1 MENKI
6 KNQAAELKEQAAEL
20 KKHAAELKDQAAGA
34 ASNLIEHKTSV
45 MKRIFLILLC
55 VFIVACGV
63 FLFFEYRHGK
73 FNDVDSFQDFIQS
86 FGWAGPIF
94 ITIFQCVKVVYAV
107 IPGTLGYIVAPS
119 LFGTV
124 PGILC
129 NYIGICA
136 GSFIAF
142 GLSKTFGVTIMKQIF
157 SEKKYLKAV
166 NWMQKWHKSYP
177 VFLWIA
183 ILIPVSPDDFLC
195 YFSGL
200 TTMKFKKFAIII
212 LTAKPWFI
220 IVYGL
225 IFGHIFN

>member
-1 MENKI
+1 MENK
-6 KNQAAELKEQAAEL
+6 LKEQAAEL
-20 KKHAAELKDQAAGA
+20 KKHAEELKDQAAGA
-34 ASNLIEHKTSV
+34 ASDLIETKTSLL
-45 MKRIFLILLC
+45 KKIFLILLC
-55 VFIVACGV
+55 VFLVACGI
-63 FLFFEYRHGK
+63 FLFIEYKNGK
-73 FNDVDSFQDFIQS
+73 FDDIDSFQDFVQS
-86 FGWAGPIF
+86 FGWWGPVF
-94 ITIFQCVKVVYAV
+94 MTLFQCVKVVYAV

-119 LFGTV
+119 LFGTIS
-124 PGILC
+124 GILC

-142 GLSKTFGVTIMKQIF
+142 ALSKNFGVTIMKQLF
-157 SEKKYLKAV
+157 SEKKYQKSV
-166 NWMQKWHKSYP
+166 RWMQKWNKSYP

-200 TTMKFKKFAIII
+200 TDMKFKKFAIII

>member
-1 MENKI
+1 MENK
-6 KNQAAELKEQAAEL
+6 LKEQATEL
-20 KKHAAELKDQAAGA
+20 KKHAVELKDQAADA
-34 ASNLIEHKTSV
+34 ASNLIEHKTSA

-55 VFIVACGV
+55 VFVAACGI
-63 FLFFEYRHGK
+63 FLFIEYKNGK
-73 FNDVDSFQDFIQS
+73 FSDIDSFQNFVQS
-86 FGWAGPIF
+86 FGLWGPVF
-94 ITIFQCVKVVYAV
+94 LTAFQCVKVVYAV

-119 LFGTV
+119 LFGTI

-129 NYIGICA
+129 NYIGICT

-142 GLSKTFGVTIMKQIF
+142 ALSKNFGVTIMKQLF
-157 SEKKYLKAV
+157 SEKKYQKTV
-166 NWMQKWHKSYP
+166 KWMQKWNKSYP

-183 ILIPVSPDDFLC
+183 ILIPLSPDDFLC

-200 TTMKFKKFAIII
+200 TDMKFKKFAIII

>member
-6 KNQAAELKEQAAEL
+6 KEHPEDIKEQAAEI
-20 KKHAAELKDQAAGA
+20 AVD
-34 ASNLIEHKTSV
+34 LIEHKTSLL
-45 MKRIFLILLC
+45 KKIFLIFLC
-55 VFIVACGV
+55 VFIVLCGI
-63 FLFFEYRHGK
+63 FLFVEYKNGR
-73 FNDVDSFQDFIQS
+73 FNDVDSFQEFVRS
-86 FGWAGPIF
+86 FGWAGPVF
-94 ITIFQCVKVVYAV
+94 LTVFQCVKVVYAV

-119 LFGTV
+119 LFGTI

-129 NYIGICA
+129 NYIGICL

-142 GLSKTFGVTIMKQIF
+142 ALSKNFGITIMKQIF
-157 SEKKYLKAV
+157 SEKKYMKAMK
-166 NWMQKWHKSYP
+166 WMQKWNKNYP

-200 TTMKFKKFAIII
+200 TDMKFKKFAIII
-212 LTAKPWFI
+212 LTSKPWFI